1 MLAGVLEHLVVEID
15 DIGAAYGEHRDV
27 HLPTERQALE
37 LVGQGL
43 GLEDVRLVVDLHRGM
58 VSLAERPQRDDGENG
73 DESQTHRDVEGEGQ
87 NRPYASHANDER
99 LPSIPFRCLGIRV
112 LL

>member
-1 MLAGVLEHLVVEID
+1 
-15 DIGAAYGEHRDV
+15 
-27 HLPTERQALE
+27 
-37 LVGQGL
+37 
-43 GLEDVRLVVDLHRGM
+43 M